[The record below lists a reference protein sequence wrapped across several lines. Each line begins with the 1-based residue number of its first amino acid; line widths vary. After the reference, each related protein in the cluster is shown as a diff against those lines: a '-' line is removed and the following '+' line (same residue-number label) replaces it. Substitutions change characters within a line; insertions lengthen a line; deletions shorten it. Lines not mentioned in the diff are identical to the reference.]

1 MTPATE
7 ILIVILSVTLTIF
20 LVVAIILGIYLIK
33 LTSDI
38 RKLSR
43 SAEKTAAS
51 IESAVTG
58 AAKLTSPIFIADMIL
73 NMINKAKK
81 PSKKEKDDV

>member
-1 MTPATE
+1 MQPATE
-7 ILIVILSVTLTIF
+7 ILIIILAVTLTVF
-20 LVVAIILGIYLIK
+20 LIVAIILGIYLIK

-38 RKLSR
+38 RKLSK

-58 AAKLTSPIFIADMIL
+58 AAKLTSPIYIADTIL
-73 NMINKAKK
+73 RMINRNKK
-81 PSKKEKDDV
+81 SSKKEKDDV

>member
-1 MTPATE
+1 MNLATE
-7 ILIVILSVTLTIF
+7 ILIIILATTLSIF
-20 LVVAIILGIYLIK
+20 LVVAIVLGIYLIK

-51 IESAVTG
+51 IESAVSG
-58 AAKLTSPIFIADMIL
+58 FAKFTSPIFIAELISKQ
-73 NMINKAKK
+73 INKVKK
-81 PSKKEKDDV
+81 SSEKEGK

>member
-1 MTPATE
+1 MNPATE
-7 ILIVILSVTLTIF
+7 ILILILASTLSVF

-38 RKLSR
+38 RKLSQ

-58 AAKLTSPIFIADMIL
+58 AAKLTSPIYVADMIL
-73 NMINKAKK
+73 SFINKAKK
-81 PSKKEKDDV
+81 SSKKGD